1 MTYLWVKALHLVGI
15 VSWFAGLFYLVRLF
29 VYHAEADHRP
39 AAERELLQR
48 QFTIMAERLL
58 HIIATPA
65 MVVTVGAGITMLVLN
80 SHLLQHRWMHLKFVP
95 ILWLLGYHAWCWAVV
110 RRLGRGESAGT
121 PKQMRIANEVPTI
134 LLVVTVILAVLKDT
148 ASLLQL
154 LGLSV
159 GLIVVLGVAIQL
171 YGAVRA
177 RKGETV

>member
-29 VYHAEADHRP
+29 VYHAEAAHRP
-39 AAERELLQR
+39 AAERNLLQR
-48 QFTIMAERLL
+48 QFTLMAERLL
-58 HIIATPA
+58 HIITTPA
-65 MVVTVGAGITMLVLN
+65 MVITVAAGITMLVLN
-80 SHLLQHRWMHLKFVP
+80 PALLSQRWMHLKFAP
-95 ILWLLGYHAWCWAVV
+95 IIALLAYHAWCWAIV
-110 RRLGRGESAGT
+110 RRLGRGHGVGS

-134 LLVVTVILAVLKDT
+134 LLVVTVILAVLTGT

-159 GLIVVLGVAIQL
+159 GLILVLGVAIQL